1 MLNVNDAVRDI
12 RCPTAAHDSP
22 SPLTPTSPL
31 PDAPA
36 PEPPPPGSLRADVES
51 YISEYDLYYDCVLLY
66 RRKLPVH
73 VCLGSIAAP
82 AHSLF
87 NFVADPLAL
96 FEVPPASTLS
106 DTNLRIIS
114 NSTNFLE

>member
-1 MLNVNDAVRDI
+1 MLSEI
-12 RCPTAAHDSP
+12 FRCPTAAHDFP

-87 NFVADPLAL
+87 NFVADPLGML
-96 FEVPPASTLS
+96 FTPLTSTLS
-106 DTNLRIIS
+106 DTNLGTIS
-114 NSTNFLE
+114 TTTDIDP